1 MSFNIAILKS
11 LKDKAAKLKPWQWFG
26 LLYITGFIAITC
38 LSYSLKLL
46 ITGLP

>member
-1 MSFNIAILKS
+1 MPFTRAGLKR
-11 LKDKAAKLKPWQWFG
+11 LKEKTAKLKSWQWFG
-26 LLYITGFIAITC
+26 LLYVTGFITITC